1 MNVCVKDNSIRESEI
16 ERERE
21 KKKLSVREIHRQ
33 YIEKDKYRHREKE
46 RD

>member
-21 KKKLSVREIHRQ
+21 RELSVGEIHRQ